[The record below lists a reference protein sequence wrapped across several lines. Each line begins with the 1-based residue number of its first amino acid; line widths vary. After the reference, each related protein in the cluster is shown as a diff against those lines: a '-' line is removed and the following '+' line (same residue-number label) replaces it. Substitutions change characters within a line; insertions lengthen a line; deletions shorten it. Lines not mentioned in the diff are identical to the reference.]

1 MSAEGA
7 GHVTVAA
14 SPATGLFA
22 RFGRLDGLTKAI
34 LVIASLG
41 FLVAGYL
48 VYVHYY
54 GLGALVCLG
63 GGHHGESSCATVQSS
78 VYSKLAGIPVADLGF
93 AGYIVILASLRV
105 RGEIGRLIG
114 FATAFIGFG
123 FSGYLTYREI
133 FTIKAI
139 CEWCVSSAV
148 MMTILAI
155 LTAIRYFRADPAS

>member
-7 GHVTVAA
+7 GHVAVAA
-14 SPATGLFA
+14 SRSTGLFA

-54 GLGALVCLG
+54 GLGALLCI
-63 GGHHGESSCATVQSS
+63 GGHHGQSSCATVQSS
-78 VYSKLAGIPVADLGF
+78 PWSKLAGIPVADLGF

-105 RGEIGRLIG
+105 RGEVGRLIG

-155 LTAIRYFRADPAS
+155 LTAVRYFRADPTG